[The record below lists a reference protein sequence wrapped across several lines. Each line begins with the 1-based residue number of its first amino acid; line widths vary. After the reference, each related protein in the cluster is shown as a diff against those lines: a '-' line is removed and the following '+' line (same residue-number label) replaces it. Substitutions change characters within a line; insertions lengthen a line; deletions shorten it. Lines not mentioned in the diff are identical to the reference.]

1 MNQETIFKEII
12 NHVNMDADCTICRCM
27 NWEKDCPWKN
37 DEVPYETNVENC
49 IKHLSNKLST
59 NIKIE
64 SQKIE
69 CTEEGAKFFTTL
81 FNNLEN
87 YEPR

>member
-1 MNQETIFKEII
+1 MNQETIFNELI
-12 NHVNMDADCTICRCM
+12 NHVSKDEDCTICKNM
-27 NWEKDCPWKN
+27 DWEKDCPWKN
-37 DEVPYETNVENC
+37 DEEPYTTNCENC
-49 IKHLSNKLST
+49 IKHLQEKLSA

-64 SQKIE
+64 SKTIE

-81 FNNLEN
+81 INTLEN